1 MSWNTITRHPQP
13 FNQSWWGQMLP
24 TFLHS
29 QDHACMNLPIPWD
42 VASMESPN
50 CTPKKQQPGDGLN
63 WYAKRVEIYMYI
75 VRGGASAWRFVN
87 CIFIKS
93 LVTLSKN
100 DSNFSPKNNNL
111 ILFPQKNDFI
121 YAQNIQKI

>member
-1 MSWNTITRHPQP
+1 
-13 FNQSWWGQMLP
+13 
-24 TFLHS
+24 
-29 QDHACMNLPIPWD
+29 
-42 VASMESPN
+42 MESPN

-75 VRGGASAWRFVN
+75 VRGGASAWRYVN

-111 ILFPQKNDFI
+111 ILFPQKIDFI